1 MYFTV
6 MYFHLC
12 YFVLEVHYA
21 REWMQFDAYEFYLY
35 LKIIYTDKVICW
47 KKKEDR
53 QNIKT
58 YMNGYHKSEDKVSE
72 KHLSP
77 LHTYGV
83 IEKS

>member
-1 MYFTV
+1 M
-6 MYFHLC
+6 
-12 YFVLEVHYA
+12 
-21 REWMQFDAYEFYLY
+21 
-35 LKIIYTDKVICW
+35 

-58 YMNGYHKSEDKVSE
+58 YMNAYHKSEDKVSE

-83 IEKS
+83 IEKREANKQETPTQLVRLVKMIWENCLAYPQSIP